1 MTINFDASMTEDD
14 YSTGELFHREADKKR
29 FMAMSVALTRK
40 SDQLKEAFKQDPAAF
55 IDLVDCGIA
64 ALDHFE
70 NVLDLLSG
78 AVARLGAVT
87 NGYSAPRAS
96 CRRWTSRRWAA
107 ARRCSALRRWS
118 STNSS

>member
-87 NGYSAPRAS
+87 NGYSGSERS
-96 CRRWTSRRWAA
+96 EEV
-107 ARRCSALRRWS
+107 LRKAWEITTKRKHGFDS
-118 STNSS
+118 